1 MARGLDGQSKTKVQ
15 FSGFEEGENERIRL
29 FSSLAAH

>member
-1 MARGLDGQSKTKVQ
+1 MGFGGQSKTEVQ
-15 FSGFEEGENERIRL
+15 VSGFEEGENERIRL